1 MARILVV
8 DDERSVRLTFSQIL
22 KNHGHD
28 VWMAEGT
35 PEAMQTLSQHEI
47 DVMVSDIFMPGQN
60 GLDLMSIV
68 SKEAPNVVVVLVTGA
83 PTVETA
89 IQALR
94 GGALEYLCKPV
105 SPEELIKAV
114 EEGVDAKQY
123 RDRNQHCA
131 DHREVQDKAVELV
144 FGRCEHGNGQK
155 GGCIH
160 CTLAVLRR
168 VAEAY
173 KEEGIPA
180 QEHKNW
186 GQPCAPEFH

>member
-1 MARILVV
+1 VARILVV

-28 VWMAEGT
+28 VWMAEGA
-35 PEAMQTLSQHEI
+35 PEALQTLSQHEI
-47 DVMVSDIFMPGQN
+47 DVMVSDICMPGLN
-60 GLDLMSIV
+60 GLDLMSLV
-68 SKEAPNVVVVLVTGA
+68 SSEAPDVVVVLVTGE
-83 PTVETA
+83 PTAETA

-94 GGALEYLCKPV
+94 GGALDYLCKPV

-114 EEGVDAKQY
+114 EEGVHAKQY
-123 RDRNQHCA
+123 RDRNHHFA

-173 KEEGIPA
+173 KEVGIPV
-180 QEHKNW
+180 QGREN
-186 GQPCAPEFH
+186 GEQPYAPEFN